1 MDKIFEFS
9 AVPERLVYNS
19 ENFKIYGC
27 SINGFDYPDIKINQY
42 GNVTIKGDIV
52 DLALGVDYSIKAK
65 EVSDR
70 HGYSYE
76 VIYLKRDKP
85 TSLAS
90 TRNFLYEIL
99 TENQTNTLLAVYPD
113 IVDRVIHDRLDDIDL
128 NKLHGIKEYTFNVI
142 KNKIIENFKLADL
155 VEEFKGLFKLS
166 VIKKLYEKYTS
177 VDKVKEK
184 IREEP
189 YQCLCNLGGVGF
201 KTADDLLLTLYKDSK
216 KCKEN
221 GDKPSLYFG
230 FDLPTSYQRAKACVD
245 YLLNENETSGNTYM
259 HVGDLKKQFDVLV
272 PEAKSNLAMILKDE
286 NNDVVFDRDS
296 LSVCKKST
304 YEAEKYIAER
314 IKDGLKVNTEWDI
327 DCSKYGIV
335 DGFSLTEDQSKT
347 IQCMCKHNIAMLV
360 GGGGVGKSFSTQAFI
375 NLLKDN
381 DKSYLLLAPTGRAA
395 KVLAGYTK
403 EDAMTIH
410 RGLGYVPPNWTFNEE
425 YKLTKDVVIVDEFS
439 MVDVYLF
446 KHLLEAI
453 DFNRTKLLLIGDDAQ
468 IPSVGCGNILYDFL
482 NSNIIPA
489 IRLDKVFRYGSGG
502 LLTVATDIRNS
513 KEYLN
518 KSSNEVQIFGDD
530 KAYIYMPIEQEKIID
545 YTVSLYKKLLQ
556 SGYTIDDIGVLT
568 CYNVGNYGTVA
579 LNQKLQ
585 DAINPNPDAKMQF
598 GNIEFRLNDIV
609 MNVVNDYKAIR
620 YSEDFIDED
629 DTTFIANGESGRIK
643 KILKEGIVV
652 DYDGTLIY
660 VKKSSMKNIRL
671 AYSIGLHRSQGGSF
685 KVVILV
691 TPRSQSY
698 MLNSNLIYVGITRA
712 KERCYHLGEL
722 KTINTALKKKENF
735 DRKTMLQT
743 FIKGL

>member
-52 DLALGVDYSIKAK
+52 DLALGVDYLIKAK

-221 GDKPSLYFG
+221 GDKPSLYFS

>member
-52 DLALGVDYSIKAK
+52 DLALGVDYLIKAK

-221 GDKPSLYFG
+221 GDKPSLYFS

-410 RGLGYVPPNWTFNEE
+410 RGLGYAPPNWTFNEE